1 MATAEYLRRF
11 KFIFPEK
18 EVVEMGREREE
29 ALRSRNFGNMAEYP
43 ERNLLPL
50 VRIGNEI

>member
-1 MATAEYLRRF
+1 MGAW
-11 KFIFPEK
+11 K
-18 EVVEMGREREE
+18 ERKGKGE
-29 ALRSRNFGNMAEYP
+29 APRSRNFGNMAEYP